1 MSVRRWLCSSVVVCA
16 LVAMPAAASA
26 DILLTPFAGVSFLEQ
41 EKKPL
46 TYGVGLS
53 LGGLIGIEGEI
64 ARVSLAEQGIVG
76 TSVSLETNLTTYMG
90 NLVLRLPV
98 GSVQPYATGGLGLI
112 KVSGDVDAAYL
123 GNVLSVS
130 GSELG
135 MNFGGGLYVFLGDNL
150 GIRGDVRYFR
160 TIGEVTLEDIT
171 DFGGFDDLPVP
182 QFDFWRATA
191 GVTLKF

>member
-1 MSVRRWLCSSVVVCA
+1 VSLRRCLSS
-16 LVAMPAAASA
+16 LVACVLLAVPGAASA
-26 DILLTPFAGVSFLEQ
+26 DILLTPFAGISFLEQ
-41 EKKPL
+41 EEKKL

-53 LGGLIGIEGEI
+53 LGGLIGIEGEV

-76 TSVSLETNLTTYMG
+76 TSVNLETNLTTYMG
-90 NLVLRLPV
+90 NFVLRVPV
-98 GSVQPYATGGLGLI
+98 GSVQPYATAGLGLI
-112 KVSGDVDAAYL
+112 KVSGDVDAPYL

-130 GSELG
+130 GTELG
-135 MNFGGGLYVFLGDNL
+135 LNFGGGLYVFLGDNL
-150 GIRGDVRYFR
+150 GIRGDLRYFR

-171 DFGGFDDLPVP
+171 DFGGFSNLPVP

>member
-1 MSVRRWLCSSVVVCA
+1 VSLRRCLSS
-16 LVAMPAAASA
+16 LVACVLLAVPGAASA
-26 DILLTPFAGVSFLEQ
+26 DILLTPFAGISFLEQ
-41 EKKPL
+41 EQKKL

-53 LGGLIGIEGEI
+53 LGGLIGIEGEV

-76 TSVSLETNLTTYMG
+76 TSVNLETNLTTYMG
-90 NLVLRLPV
+90 NFVLRVPV
-98 GSVQPYATGGLGLI
+98 GSVQPYAVGGLGLI
-112 KVSGDVDAAYL
+112 KLSGDVDAPYL

-130 GSELG
+130 GTELG
-135 MNFGGGLYVFLGDNL
+135 LNFGGGLYVFLGDNL
-150 GIRGDVRYFR
+150 GIRGDLRYFR

-171 DFGGFDDLPVP
+171 DFGGFSSLPVP